1 MRFAALNILAAMLL
15 TGCSHHEIDEDYCL
29 RPGYEAELKVQLSID
44 RSLFD
49 HATVEARSDNGMLP
63 RFTVWAFRAG
73 ETEPMA
79 TAVTLGNE
87 VGFTLPVGKYRVVA
101 FGDYVPESRN
111 SDDWYFFTDQVE
123 ELLLMEKYGY
133 KGNDGYKQAYWSS
146 ADINVGY
153 KNKPVALT
161 LCSLMSKIE
170 IVATDTPDYEVGK
183 VKVSYP
189 ELLPAAVHGLTGEI
203 SYAWTGVLF
212 ESVPTDSVLAFDHVY
227 APSAPDSLALRIE
240 IYDKSDSLMARKSR
254 IKVPVARR
262 GITTVRG
269 PFYGI
274 FEKDSVPDKPDE
286 PPMSGGAGINPGFSS
301 TVLFPI

>member
-133 KGNDGYKQAYWSS
+133 KGNDGYNRLTGQ
-146 ADINVGY
+146 
-153 KNKPVALT
+153 ALT
-161 LCSLMSKIE
+161 SMSAIK
-170 IVATDTPDYEVGK
+170 TNP
-183 VKVSYP
+183 
-189 ELLPAAVHGLTGEI
+189 LP
-203 SYAWTGVLF
+203 SP
-212 ESVPTDSVLAFDHVY
+212 SVPLCQK
-227 APSAPDSLALRIE
+227 LR
-240 IYDKSDSLMARKSR
+240 L
-254 IKVPVARR
+254 
-262 GITTVRG
+262 
-269 PFYGI
+269 
-274 FEKDSVPDKPDE
+274 
-286 PPMSGGAGINPGFSS
+286 
-301 TVLFPI
+301 